1 MSTEN
6 KVLARIAALLVQ
18 AEQTDNGHEADA
30 FMTAAQRLATLNS
43 IDLAKARNYQSR
55 RTAKA
60 KPVHRSLVL
69 GLKRQRGLR
78 TYVDLFGGIARANDV
93 IVDVAYDA
101 TAVYLYGFDEDIAVT
116 ETLYGSLV
124 TQMVSA
130 CEAFLATGVY
140 RTELVERTVRV
151 WDADDNCYVPQLQYV
166 PVSKSTAR
174 LAFQSA
180 FANRVAFRL
189 QTARREA
196 EAEVIGAESPPV
208 ADGAPGTALV
218 LARKLA
224 EVEDFYTAE
233 STARGR
239 YRGHQ
244 SATTSN
250 VASRAGD
257 EAGKGAQLTAATEL
271 PGAPMAISD
280 SAHGA

>member
-1 MSTEN
+1 MPTEN
-6 KVLARIAALLVQ
+6 KLLARIAALLVQ
-18 AEQTDNGHEADA
+18 AEHTDNSHEADA

-43 IDLAKARNYQSR
+43 IDLAKARDYQSQ

-124 TQMVSA
+124 TQMVGA
-130 CEAFLATGVY
+130 CETFLSTGGY
-140 RTELVERTVRV
+140 RNERAERTVRV

-180 FANRVAFRL
+180 FANRVASRL
-189 QTARREA
+189 HTARRAA
-196 EAEVIGAESPPV
+196 EAEIISAESPPA

-224 EVEDFYTAE
+224 EVEAFYTAE

-239 YRGHQ
+239 YRGHRC
-244 SATTSN
+244 ATTSN
-250 VASRAGD
+250 LASRAGD
-257 EAGKGAQLTAATEL
+257 EAGKDAQLAAATEL
-271 PGAPMAISD
+271 PGVPAAIS
-280 SAHGA
+280 GAAYGA